1 MEERSHLEGRVSRI
15 EEVLTKV
22 TSWQMRR
29 ESTISRVQ
37 ATCDIHQKRTA
48 EHADMINRLYNE
60 ISKLQV
66 DQAKANVK
74 IGFIV
79 GLSAAVFSLFGAF
92 LANVIK

>member
-1 MEERSHLEGRVSRI
+1 
-15 EEVLTKV
+15 
-22 TSWQMRR
+22 
-29 ESTISRVQ
+29 
-37 ATCDIHQKRTA
+37 
-48 EHADMINRLYNE
+48 MINRLYNE